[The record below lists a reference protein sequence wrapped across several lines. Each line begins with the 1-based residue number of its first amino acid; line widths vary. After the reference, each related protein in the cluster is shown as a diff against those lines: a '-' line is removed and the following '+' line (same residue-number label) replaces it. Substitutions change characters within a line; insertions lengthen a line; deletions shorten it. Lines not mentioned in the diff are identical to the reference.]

1 MGVMAE
7 NMKRF
12 TEDLRATTKERKGDL
27 RHIKKAT
34 EECLEGAR
42 GLIVQIGGAHREMA
56 TEQRL
61 ALATNREEL
70 MNRVAASRDHNR
82 EQIAADAGRSEEKP
96 RTGNTHLEKVGHQ
109 PPNAL
114 QERTAP
120 SCK

>member
-42 GLIVQIGGAHREMA
+42 GLIVQIGGR
-56 TEQRL
+56 
-61 ALATNREEL
+61 
-70 MNRVAASRDHNR
+70 
-82 EQIAADAGRSEEKP
+82 IARW
-96 RTGNTHLEKVGHQ
+96 
-109 PPNAL
+109 PPSSVW
-114 QERTAP
+114 P
-120 SCK
+120 SPPIAKSL